1 MRELLNTHFKK
12 HVILP
17 YWEAEVRHNQRTLF
31 DLAKELDNIQWYDEE
46 VWTLICETAATKR
59 KINNLTDFRLI
70 HGIMHKINNSKKGD
84 YSMHLAGKFDATL
97 AKLLEKHYTQ
107 DRQWKYNAETCQ
119 MRPFQELI
127 DRREDAKIE
136 DHLQLKEDIDEQTI
150 TQARDAER
158 KLKRLKMA
166 KYSHDLFDE
175 IIEEMMREKKTIL
188 EMMAELDAS
197 EAEVYASQTR
207 LARRQQSKII
217 AEQMAAAEKGKK

>member
-1 MRELLNTHFKK
+1 M
-12 HVILP
+12 
-17 YWEAEVRHNQRTLF
+17 
-31 DLAKELDNIQWYDEE
+31 
-46 VWTLICETAATKR
+46 
-59 KINNLTDFRLI
+59 
-70 HGIMHKINNSKKGD
+70 
-84 YSMHLAGKFDATL
+84 
-97 AKLLEKHYTQ
+97 
-107 DRQWKYNAETCQ
+107 
-119 MRPFQELI
+119 
-127 DRREDAKIE
+127 
-136 DHLQLKEDIDEQTI
+136 QLKEDIDEQTI

>member
-1 MRELLNTHFKK
+1 
-12 HVILP
+12 
-17 YWEAEVRHNQRTLF
+17 
-31 DLAKELDNIQWYDEE
+31 
-46 VWTLICETAATKR
+46 
-59 KINNLTDFRLI
+59 
-70 HGIMHKINNSKKGD
+70 
-84 YSMHLAGKFDATL
+84 
-97 AKLLEKHYTQ
+97 
-107 DRQWKYNAETCQ
+107 
-119 MRPFQELI
+119 
-127 DRREDAKIE
+127 
-136 DHLQLKEDIDEQTI
+136 LQLKEDIDEQTI

>member
-1 MRELLNTHFKK
+1 M
-12 HVILP
+12 
-17 YWEAEVRHNQRTLF
+17 
-31 DLAKELDNIQWYDEE
+31 
-46 VWTLICETAATKR
+46 
-59 KINNLTDFRLI
+59 
-70 HGIMHKINNSKKGD
+70 
-84 YSMHLAGKFDATL
+84 
-97 AKLLEKHYTQ
+97 
-107 DRQWKYNAETCQ
+107 
-119 MRPFQELI
+119 
-127 DRREDAKIE
+127 
-136 DHLQLKEDIDEQTI
+136 QLKEDIDEQTI

-217 AEQMAAAEKGKK
+217 AEQMAAAEKSKK